1 MDVNKLKELP
11 DGKGNFGKCYIMD
24 DKTLYKEFYKNSYSG
39 YSFKKENL
47 KRITNIKN
55 DSFIFPK
62 KLYTKGDE
70 VLGYTMDYIHADRM
84 DKLNYNFSIIDFI
97 YAFDVLKE
105 NLKKINDERI
115 LMIDAGVKNTLFNGN
130 FYIIDTDFYE
140 KNDDPYFDY
149 NSNEEYIVMYLY
161 EYLILRENKYEMLNL
176 IEKSDDLRIVNDD
189 LMKKFNISTFKIF
202 LYELREEICKINHR
216 DIDNFSEMIKV
227 LKRKI
232 K

>member
-1 MDVNKLKELP
+1 MNVCKLKELP
-11 DGKGNFGKCYIMD
+11 DGKGNFGKCYIID
-24 DKTLYKEFYKNSYSG
+24 DRTLYKEFYESSRSG
-39 YSFKKENL
+39 YSFKKESL
-47 KRITNIKN
+47 KKIVNIKN

-62 KLYTKGDE
+62 KLYTKGNE
-70 VLGYTMDYIHADRM
+70 VLGYTMNYIHANRI

-97 YAFDVLKE
+97 CAFDTLKE

-115 LMIDAGVKNTLFNGN
+115 VMIDAGVKNTLFNGN

-140 KNDDPYFDY
+140 KEEDPYFDY

-161 EYLILRENKYEMLNL
+161 EYLVLRENKYEMLSL
-176 IEKSDDLRIVNDD
+176 IEKNDDLRIINDD
-189 LMKKFNISTFKIF
+189 LMKKFNISTFKTF
-202 LYELREEICKINHR
+202 LYELREAICKINHE

-227 LKRKI
+227 LKKEI